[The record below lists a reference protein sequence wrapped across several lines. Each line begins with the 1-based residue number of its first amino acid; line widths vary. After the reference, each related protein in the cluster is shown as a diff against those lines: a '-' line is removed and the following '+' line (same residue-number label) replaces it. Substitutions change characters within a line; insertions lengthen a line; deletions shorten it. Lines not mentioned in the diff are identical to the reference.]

1 MKRRADREGNT
12 KGAQRLCRPTI
23 LYQRSMAL
31 AQSVGS
37 AAAMLFACKD
47 SEGEQDYKAHRFR
60 AAYPLHLG
68 YWSFLCLFFL
78 VGLIEPSFQLVSVC
92 LAPLFLLLIVVRV
105 LAHRLDDHH
114 LAQRFGS
121 LMIAAGDSVIWVLA
135 MLIFRSTEIKAGF
148 LIVGLY
154 ICTIVVYPIILAMR
168 AHSSVQV
175 WGVLSVAAGT
185 IIATPSW
192 SALTQVEHV
201 GLNMSAFALG
211 IAIAYMIERLQRL
224 LVQHE
229 RPQLAR
235 EREEAKGERPDSR
248 ERSQHDSP
256 HAQEAV
262 LRMRSSSL
270 VLSSHLDYAS
280 YERVQELARG
290 AHGTA
295 VLWRCRNTGDELV
308 SKEVSPDAEQ
318 ESSLLSLQ
326 NEVRLLQNIR
336 HEHIVAFVAALSLPG
351 GHFCY
356 LQEFARGG
364 TLDAA
369 IRARRTLATP
379 FASTV
384 VARWMRQLATA
395 MAHLHELRVLHR
407 DLSTKNILLS
417 APPCEGDIR
426 VCDFGVAKALSLS
439 HSNLASTIAGTPY
452 YWSPEVLKGV
462 PYGLAADIWSVGV
475 VAFELLTLKRPF
487 VAENLPA
494 LQLLVANGTANG
506 TFTALDQ
513 ALRACA
519 HPYPLAWLAST
530 EALLHTD
537 PACRLPLASV
547 IEVATAEEA
556 EAVGAA
562 AAPPSDAAIEA
573 AESPGASDVCHATS
587 DASTGSTV
595 AATTVAAAPPR
606 SPTLTPPQPALVQR
620 RKKAVL

>member
-1 MKRRADREGNT
+1 
-12 KGAQRLCRPTI
+12 
-23 LYQRSMAL
+23 
-31 AQSVGS
+31 
-37 AAAMLFACKD
+37 
-47 SEGEQDYKAHRFR
+47 
-60 AAYPLHLG
+60 
-68 YWSFLCLFFL
+68 
-78 VGLIEPSFQLVSVC
+78 
-92 LAPLFLLLIVVRV
+92 
-105 LAHRLDDHH
+105 
-114 LAQRFGS
+114 
-121 LMIAAGDSVIWVLA
+121 
-135 MLIFRSTEIKAGF
+135 
-148 LIVGLY
+148 
-154 ICTIVVYPIILAMR
+154 
-168 AHSSVQV
+168 
-175 WGVLSVAAGT
+175 
-185 IIATPSW
+185 
-192 SALTQVEHV
+192 
-201 GLNMSAFALG
+201 
-211 IAIAYMIERLQRL
+211 
-224 LVQHE
+224 
-229 RPQLAR
+229 
-235 EREEAKGERPDSR
+235 
-248 ERSQHDSP
+248 
-256 HAQEAV
+256 
-262 LRMRSSSL
+262 
-270 VLSSHLDYAS
+270 
-280 YERVQELARG
+280 
-290 AHGTA
+290 
-295 VLWRCRNTGDELV
+295 V

-395 MAHLHELRVLHR
+395 MVHLHGLRVLHR

-487 VAENLPA
+487 VAESLPA
-494 LQLLVANGTANG
+494 LQLLVAQGTANG
-506 TFTALDQ
+506 TFSALDE

-519 HPYPLAWLAST
+519 HPYPLAWLATT

-537 PACRLPLASV
+537 PARRLPLASV
-547 IEVATAEEA
+547 IEVASAEEV

-562 AAPPSDAAIEA
+562 TAAPSDAAIDA
-573 AESPGASDVCHATS
+573 AKSPPTSDVCHATS
-587 DASTGSTV
+587 DASTGSTTAAVAV
-595 AATTVAAAPPR
+595 AAVAPG